1 MPVMMADMHEER
13 GTGCSCFRGKRTG
26 VLERKKGLRPKGT
39 PLFVSGLFG
48 SYMKNRKV
56 IRAKIGQRMP
66 TDQAM

>member
-1 MPVMMADMHEER
+1 MKSAAPVALVSEAKGRD
-13 GTGCSCFRGKRTG
+13 